1 MNFGAAQRNAK
12 KVASSSRGHKM
23 FDRET
28 VKNALHNGV
37 VVVGFTKT
45 NGEARQMRCTL
56 RADMIPPTPIVE
68 GKASKKENTDVQA
81 VWDLDKSAWR
91 SFRFDSLNSLT
102 QEAV

>member
-1 MNFGAAQRNAK
+1 
-12 KVASSSRGHKM
+12 
-23 FDRET
+23 
-28 VKNALHNGV
+28 
-37 VVVGFTKT
+37 
-45 NGEARQMRCTL
+45 
-56 RADMIPPTPIVE
+56 MIPQTPIVE